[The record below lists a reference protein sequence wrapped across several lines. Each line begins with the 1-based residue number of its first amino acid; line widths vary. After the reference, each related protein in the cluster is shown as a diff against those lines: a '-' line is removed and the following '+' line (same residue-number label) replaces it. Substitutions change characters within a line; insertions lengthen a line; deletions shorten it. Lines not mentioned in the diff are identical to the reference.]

1 MFAFR
6 IHRAVVFTAR
16 HAGVSPRFIRSTVD
30 SKQDAMGLPPLRS
43 SALQYLGFFKGLWLS
58 WPDRQ
63 RSRKALI
70 MFQRTRDVNPK
81 SFRVENAE

>member
-30 SKQDAMGLPPLRS
+30 SKQDAMGPSTEVECPSIPWL
-43 SALQYLGFFKGLWLS
+43 FKGLWLS